1 MKHLVYLHGFLSSP
15 ASVKAQ
21 ETKAYFKSHYP
32 EIDIHIPTLL
42 GDPNATIQIIEEVLA
57 SIKVSEGGGIGD
69 NSRPTEPQVGLIG
82 SSLGGFLSTYFATKY
97 HLKAVLINPAVKPF
111 VLLNDYMGR
120 HVNPYTQEE
129 FEITE
134 DTILALRYLDSP
146 ISKPMANLDSPK
158 SHSKPYMDSPNQFRV
173 YLQTGDETLDYRLA
187 VEKYG
192 VEACY
197 IEEGGDHS
205 FVNYA
210 AKLPE
215 IAQFLFK

>member
-1 MKHLVYLHGFLSSP
+1 MKHLIYLHGFLSSP

-21 ETKAYFKSHYP
+21 ETKAYFKSHHP

-42 GDPNATIQIIEEVLA
+42 GDPTATIQIIEEVLV
-57 SIKVSEGGGIGD
+57 SIKVSEGGIGD
-69 NSRPTEPQVGLIG
+69 KTGLAESQVGFIG
-82 SSLGGFLSTYFATKY
+82 SSLGGFLSTYFAIKY
-97 HLKAVLINPAVKPF
+97 HFKAVLINPAVKPF